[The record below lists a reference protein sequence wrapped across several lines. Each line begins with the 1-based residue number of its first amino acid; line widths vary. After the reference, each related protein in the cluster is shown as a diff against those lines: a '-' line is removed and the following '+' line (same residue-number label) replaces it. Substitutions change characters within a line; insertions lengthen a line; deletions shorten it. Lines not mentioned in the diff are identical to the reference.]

1 MICQA
6 SQLAGFHHSIKY
18 AKILVFNDP
27 YSRIFYVVFIIRT
40 STLNESRSSAFRFYC
55 WIRIYVFV
63 GSVAQWNNWR
73 PRYKVQLVMNTLT
86 CSISNIGSSVRA
98 KFPSHFYFI
107 LPNFTIRATFP
118 AHYFLKSLLFQHI
131 LEHYYKEIQRE

>member
-18 AKILVFNDP
+18 AKILVFNEP

-63 GSVAQWNNWR
+63 GSVVQWNNWR

-98 KFPSHFYFI
+98 KLPSHFFFI
-107 LPNFTIRATFP
+107 FTKF
-118 AHYFLKSLLFQHI
+118 HYQSDLSCNYFLKSLLFQHI
-131 LEHYYKEIQRE
+131 LEHDYKEIQRE